1 MFILNVSIKNTYVCV
16 CKCVREGAK
25 ETQFI
30 KNIVLDPADSE
41 ADPTGGHVR
50 LKTQKARTYPSFN
63 TSQQLEVQFGQL
75 NRTPKNQITSV
86 S

>member
-1 MFILNVSIKNTYVCV
+1 MFILNVSIKKICVCV
-16 CKCVREGAK
+16 CVREGAR

-30 KNIVLDPADSE
+30 KNTVLDPADSE
-41 ADPTGGHVR
+41 ADPTGGHVH
-50 LKTQKARTYPSFN
+50 LKTQKAGTYPSFN

-75 NRTPKNQITSV
+75 NRTPKNPITSV